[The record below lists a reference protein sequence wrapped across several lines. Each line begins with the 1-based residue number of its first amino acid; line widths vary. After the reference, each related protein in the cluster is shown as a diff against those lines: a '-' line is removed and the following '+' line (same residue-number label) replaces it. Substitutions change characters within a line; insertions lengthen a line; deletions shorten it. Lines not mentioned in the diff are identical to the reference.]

1 MTKETAILND
11 IWSEESIGYYIGRMY
26 RKMVQHIS
34 VQLRPFDITTEQF
47 SALFQLY
54 KSDEINQ
61 KELANRTSKDQPT
74 TTRILDALE
83 RKGLIEKKM
92 CKTDRR
98 AYLICLTTKGRLLMD
113 EAIPV
118 EHQALEQVFA
128 GVAPEQME
136 QLKQLLQHCTANIQ
150 RLTNE

>member
-1 MTKETAILND
+1 MD
-11 IWSEESIGYYIGRMY
+11 IFREESMGYYIGRMY
-26 RKMVQHIS
+26 RRMVQHIS

-47 SALFQLY
+47 AALFQLY

-74 TTRILDALE
+74 TTRILDGLE

-98 AYLICLTTKGRLLMD
+98 AYLICLTAKGRQLMD
-113 EAIPV
+113 QAIPV
-118 EHQALEQVFA
+118 ENKALEQVFE
-128 GVAPEQME
+128 GVPPEQIE
-136 QLKQLLQHCTANIQ
+136 QLKQLLLHCTENIQ
-150 RLTNE
+150 RLTKE